1 MTYMST
7 AVRTNPRKN
16 ASQERSRLTVDAL
29 LEATARIL
37 VREGFDKAST
47 NRIAEVAGV
56 SVGSLYQYFPSKEA
70 LVAALID
77 RHNRQVMQAIQGEL
91 ADALKLSMEE
101 AVRRLVSIAVKAHRI
116 DPKLHRALT
125 EQIPRVGRLENVEF
139 FNRQYYVLFENYLK
153 SRRGELS
160 VTDLGL
166 AAFVCVTSIEALTH
180 TAVLH
185 RKMVSAEEVDALIEQ
200 GTRLV
205 VGYLTR

>member
-1 MTYMST
+1 MQ
-7 AVRTNPRKN
+7 K
-16 ASQERSRLTVDAL
+16 RSCVTVNSL

-77 RHNRQVMQAIQGEL
+77 RHNQEVMQAVQGEL
-91 ADALKLSMEE
+91 AE
-101 AVRRLVSIAVKAHRI
+101 AVNLPMEQAVRKLVAVAVKAHRI
-116 DPKLHRALT
+116 DPKLHRVLA
-125 EQIPRVGRLENVEF
+125 EQIPRVGRLENAAT
-139 FNRQYYVLFENYLK
+139 FNRQNYALFAAYLE
-153 SRRGELS
+153 RHRDEIRA
-160 VTDLGL
+160 VDLGL

-185 RKMVSAEEVDALIEQ
+185 HKMVSDEAVHALVEEA
-200 GTRLV
+200 TRLV
-205 VGYLTR
+205 VGYLTG